1 MLSLMLKEG
10 EYLTIGED
18 IVVQVFPDSKSRT
31 RLSISAPKDVTI
43 LRGDLRE
50 KGGVE
55 RPECVKDTP
64 RQRQSGT
71 SLSWNRNKTQALKS
85 MRRLLYKMD
94 SRNPDVKTL
103 RRQLDFLF
111 PPVESSQGAEPI
123 TKVSNG

>member
-1 MLSLMLKEG
+1 MLFLQMKEG
-10 EYLTIGED
+10 EYLTIGEN

-64 RQRQSGT
+64 RQRQSGAG
-71 SLSWNRNKTQALKS
+71 LSCFERKRK
-85 MRRLLYKMD
+85 RRLLYKMD
-94 SRNPDVKTL
+94 DRNPDVKTL